1 MLNSIGF
8 SEAFEYMLMNFL
20 KEPFKK
26 PFPSYTTMIES
37 YSPGIKGC
45 GLNLTCVQP
54 QSLSALYM
62 TSGDL
67 PAFLYLKAYLFV
79 SFSRY
84 SPKSCSFSTKAIEF
98 LALVASFAAPC
109 LEG

>member
-45 GLNLTCVQP
+45 GPHRCQA
-54 QSLSALYM
+54 SS
-62 TSGDL
+62 
-67 PAFLYLKAYLFV
+67 
-79 SFSRY
+79 
-84 SPKSCSFSTKAIEF
+84 SCGLDADKEI
-98 LALVASFAAPC
+98 
-109 LEG
+109 